1 MRFKSCSLLYMNFFI
16 KGHNELY
23 DLMDSYFSFWF
34 DDYSFYIQYD
44 EWQQKN
50 HKVELQ
56 HC

>member
-1 MRFKSCSLLYMNFFI
+1 MHFKSCSLLYMNFFI
-16 KGHNELY
+16 KGHDELY
-23 DLMDSYFSFWF
+23 DIMDSYFSFWF